1 MNVRAIALPLIAA
14 GIAYGLWLT
23 LPPAEPAP
31 TATPATTWRAGGET
45 DYEQVGNYKELEP
58 ETKLR
63 LSYTCSEPR
72 HVYVFSHSA
81 EDGTIVM
88 FPSPD
93 MRGGTKNPVA
103 PGNTILPGSY
113 GDKVLFWTN
122 RAEILATT
130 TLIAVAAKEPIPELE
145 ALIPHLRR
153 WTNSALPNKSMQIT
167 NPPAGTEVKGKP
179 RTPLPSELL
188 QRAADRSIAETIVN
202 GPMAEDT
209 RAGVWT
215 SSLRVKENLATKDP
229 RDKGKPKISIP
240 GVTEPPNG
248 KPPK

>member
-23 LPPAEPAP
+23 LPTKEPAP
-31 TATPATTWRAGGET
+31 SPTPATTWRAGAET
-45 DYEQVGNYKELEP
+45 NYVQVGNYAELEP

-81 EDGTIVM
+81 EDGTILM

-93 MRGGTKNPVA
+93 VKGSPANPVA
-103 PGNTILPGSY
+103 AGNYVLPGSFD
-113 GDKVLFWTN
+113 DKPLFWTN

-130 TLIAVAAKEPIPELE
+130 TFVVVAAVEPIAELE
-145 ALIPHLRR
+145 ALLPHLRR
-153 WTNSALPNKSMQIT
+153 WTNSAMPSKSMQIT
-167 NPPAGTEVKGKP
+167 NPPTGTEVKGKP

-188 QRAADRSIAETIVN
+188 KRAADRTIAETIVN
-202 GPMAEDT
+202 GPMAPDDVPN
-209 RAGVWT
+209 VWT
-215 SSLRVKENLATKDP
+215 SSLRVKEAVQPKDKKAP
-229 RDKGKPKISIP
+229 DGK
-240 GVTEPPNG
+240 
-248 KPPK
+248 